1 MARGRPRKAGA
12 RRRDGRLVPAID
24 RGNARVQ
31 ERAAAFAV
39 FQGGKAGDQ
48 LADAIGRAWAAGLL
62 DGTRIEASALRDA
75 GRRYAELHARIFA
88 ASAVRTATLER
99 IGRGNH
105 AGWTGGGSQ
114 DPAGERYARLDALA
128 RDAGARERLAL
139 RKLCLTPSPDADPA
153 WLARLIAA
161 RRAGAAP
168 DPRDRQILDL
178 AVRALLAM
186 A

>member
-24 RGNARVQ
+24 RGKERV
-31 ERAAAFAV
+31 AAFAV

-75 GRRYAELHARIFA
+75 GRRYAELHGRVFA
-88 ASAVRTATLER
+88 ATAARTATLER

-105 AGWTGGGSQ
+105 AGWTGGDGQ
-114 DPAGERYARLDALA
+114 DPAGERYARLDGLA

-161 RRAGAAP
+161 RRAGELPEA
-168 DPRDRQILDL
+168 RDRQILE
-178 AVRALLAM
+178 RALLAM
-186 A
+186 V